1 MIDIERCV
9 ATSLTH
15 TAHRYLAA
23 PGAPRRY
30 IVLHLTARD
39 CATRWLETDISTV
52 RSNLRS
58 LCCTPR
64 PQEVEKAEI
73 DTARLKTET
82 VAA

>member
-15 TAHRYLAA
+15 TAHRH
-23 PGAPRRY
+23 

-64 PQEVEKAEI
+64 AQEVEKAEI
-73 DTARLKTET
+73 DTARLKTEA